1 MKCPGSV
8 VQTGLWSVA
17 LLVRS
22 WPVCS
27 MYSLRVLGDLGLV
40 SKKLNELFPQRVMCE
55 YVHRR
60 RALSVRT
67 QAWAKSRLLPKSE

>member
-1 MKCPGSV
+1 
-8 VQTGLWSVA
+8 
-17 LLVRS
+17 
-22 WPVCS
+22 

-40 SKKLNELFPQRVMCE
+40 SKKLNEFFPQRVMCE

-67 QAWAKSRLLPKSE
+67 QAWAKSKLLPKSE